1 MMKKDVVY
9 SIRMSILVRESL
21 KRAAQKERRTV
32 ASLLDKI
39 ILDYLEDEEYLQL
52 PETVADRRGFLDRRG
67 FKRKKISLPAKLT
80 FKVQGKTKAYA
91 CEILDIAMGGILVS
105 FQRKSDIKL
114 STTKD
119 LPHFKLSFHIPQI
132 EDQLHFQCDTLRIIQ
147 KDREIQIGAVIREP
161 DDETLKQLKFYLI

>member
-39 ILDYLEDEEYLQL
+39 ILDYLEDEQYLQL
-52 PETVADRRGFLDRRG
+52 PETVADRRAFQDRRG
-67 FKRKKISLPAKLT
+67 FKRTKIALPATLT
-80 FKVQGKTKAYA
+80 FKVQGKTETYA
-91 CEILDIAMGGILVS
+91 CAILDIAMGGVLVT

-114 STTKD
+114 RTTKD

-132 EDQLHFQCDTLRIIQ
+132 EDQLHFQCDTLRIIE
-147 KDREIQIGAVIREP
+147 KDREIEIGAVIREP
-161 DDETLKQLKFYLI
+161 DDETLKQLQFYLI